1 MAASSV
7 TCPFCHRSNSVTA
20 TSSVPGPTRSK
31 GSATD
36 CTVNRKT
43 NSQQLA
49 SAAAMREPGAQARER
64 HDESRGQTFSVSR
77 NAAVKSRAL
86 SGFLAGVVRKKLG
99 LTLQSEK
106 TDGERVYRVIEP
118 QPA

>member
-1 MAASSV
+1 M
-7 TCPFCHRSNSVTA
+7 RSDERAVERERQ
-20 TSSVPGPTRSK
+20 VDEDVEK
-31 GSATD
+31 GD
-36 CTVNRKT
+36 PHDNRREDQRDRGELIEEPCARPSP
-43 NSQQLA
+43 N
-49 SAAAMREPGAQARER
+49 REPGAQARER